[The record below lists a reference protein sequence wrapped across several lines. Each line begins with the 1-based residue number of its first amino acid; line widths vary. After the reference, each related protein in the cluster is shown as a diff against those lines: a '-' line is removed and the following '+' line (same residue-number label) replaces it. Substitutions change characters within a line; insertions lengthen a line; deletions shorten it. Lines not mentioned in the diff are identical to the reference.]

1 MLLAVDVSNTNIKFG
16 LYQKAEMKHH
26 WVVSTA
32 RQRTSDEYAMVL
44 NDLARHAGYELA
56 DIDDIILSS
65 VVPPLTPV
73 FQELALRYCGK
84 EALLIDHSLDL
95 GIKLLIDNPWELGS
109 DRIVTALAAHHLY
122 GGPAIIIAFST
133 ATTFDV
139 ISPEGDFL
147 GGAIAPGL
155 VISAEALSSAA
166 SRLFRIDLT
175 PPRSAL
181 GKNTVENMQSGI
193 IYGHVGLVQGLIKR
207 LRGEIPGVD
216 NEGEVKVIAHG
227 GLAQLMAPII
237 PEIQHVNQYL
247 PLEGLRLAYEKLRG
261 GKVHIVFMYAK
272 LDGKNRLCR
281 RVEWQRPTF
290 PRGYP
295 RSIIGA
301 GRLNCRVRDGNGCFP
316 SAIATTP
323 PACKSGWFL
332 PWWR

>member
-1 MLLAVDVSNTNIKFG
+1 MLLAIDVSNTNIKFG
-16 LYQKAEMKHH
+16 LYQNGEMRHH

-44 NDLARHAGYELA
+44 SELARHAGYRLS

-84 EALLIDHSLDL
+84 EALLIDHTLDL
-95 GIKLLIDNPWELGS
+95 GIRLLIDNPWELGS

-139 ISPEGDFL
+139 ISPQGDFL

-166 SRLFRIDLT
+166 SRLFRIDLN

-193 IYGHVGLVQGLIKR
+193 IYGHVGLVQGLINR
-207 LRGEIPGVD
+207 LRQEIPGVND
-216 NEGEVKVIAHG
+216 EREVKVIAHG
-227 GLAQLMAPII
+227 GLAQLMAPLI
-237 PEIQHVNQYL
+237 PEIQHINQYL
-247 PLEGLRLAYEKLRG
+247 PLEGLRLAYEK
-261 GKVHIVFMYAK
+261 V
-272 LDGKNRLCR
+272 R
-281 RVEWQRPTF
+281 R
-290 PRGYP
+290 
-295 RSIIGA
+295 
-301 GRLNCRVRDGNGCFP
+301 
-316 SAIATTP
+316 
-323 PACKSGWFL
+323 
-332 PWWR
+332 